1 MSSEP
6 SYPAAFLLAFGRLIE
21 ARADSA
27 ASKSTLD
34 AELDE
39 LLASLKSLL
48 RQNAFPTF
56 LFRNGEVEYEGQLL
70 DELRSWEWS
79 LRLPEGGIE
88 RMDITPGT
96 TPEDLEGF
104 VGEVVSR
111 LFLKDD
117 GASFRELDGQV
128 GIQFSEIE
136 EEPEGSEGVY
146 SMAPLEFG
154 LEAEAEA
161 VAWLNAEIARS
172 GEVPVAEAS
181 TVVHLLSVAMHS
193 EHDVV
198 VPLVQLKSVDQ
209 YTTTHSINVS
219 CLSMALAEHLN
230 FCSTDVR
237 TIGEAALLHDVGKT
251 KIPLEVL
258 NKKGKLLDREW
269 KLIQTH
275 TVEGARILLASG
287 AGMELAA
294 TVAYEHHRSFNG
306 EGYPEIT
313 FPRQNHEV
321 SRLIQVCDVYDALR
335 TKRPFRPPWPAE
347 RAIKFLEERAGTHV
361 DPQYVEAFVRM
372 IGDWEPRQV
381 SLADEADEA
390 AA

>member
-1 MSSEP
+1 MSAEP

-34 AELDE
+34 AEMDE

-104 VGEVVSR
+104 VGEVVAR

-136 EEPEGSEGVY
+136 EEPEESEGVY

-172 GEVPVAEAS
+172 GEVPVAEAL
-181 TVVHLLSVAMHS
+181 TKARQPLLFSSFHF
-193 EHDVV
+193 
-198 VPLVQLKSVDQ
+198 PQLE
-209 YTTTHSINVS
+209 THKW
-219 CLSMALAEHLN
+219 A
-230 FCSTDVR
+230 
-237 TIGEAALLHDVGKT
+237 
-251 KIPLEVL
+251 
-258 NKKGKLLDREW
+258 
-269 KLIQTH
+269 
-275 TVEGARILLASG
+275 
-287 AGMELAA
+287 
-294 TVAYEHHRSFNG
+294 
-306 EGYPEIT
+306 
-313 FPRQNHEV
+313 
-321 SRLIQVCDVYDALR
+321 
-335 TKRPFRPPWPAE
+335 
-347 RAIKFLEERAGTHV
+347 
-361 DPQYVEAFVRM
+361 
-372 IGDWEPRQV
+372 
-381 SLADEADEA
+381 
-390 AA
+390 